1 MTTTYTRAEVAK
13 HASADD
19 NWIIIDDTV
28 YDVSKFARFHP
39 GGRAFVDGVAGQDA
53 TKQFYSF
60 HRQDVLRSMAA
71 KYAIGKIADP
81 PTGKKAVV
89 KLAPGEL
96 STVPYAEPSAFQ
108 GVPSPY
114 YDESHRRFR
123 RDLRAFF
130 DTEVMPDAVANDA
143 RGVHPSKELWRKLGM
158 RGVLAC
164 RIQSG
169 PWLKDIVDNCGVTL
183 PGGITPAQFD
193 PFHELIAHEES
204 SGRLGVPGYAD
215 GMGAGLVI
223 GLPPVLQFGE
233 PALARKVGR
242 EVLTGEKQICLA
254 ISGPEAGSDVA
265 NVACVAKLSSC
276 KTHYLVSGV
285 KKWITNGVFSDYFV
299 TAVVTKPGP
308 KPELS
313 LMLIER
319 GEGVDT
325 KPIKTSYSPAAG
337 TAYVTFENA
346 RVPTGNVLGKIGE
359 GFKLIMHNFN
369 HERWY
374 IVAGANRA
382 SRLVVEECLKWS
394 TQREVFQSSAHR
406 SAGDSEQAGEA
417 GEPGGGRAGVAGG
430 GDVRHEAHDAR
441 GAGGQARRAHRAAEA
456 LLHASRQRRQ
466 RRGVPDL
473 RRPRHHADGDGA
485 GGGEVSEERQ
495 VRGHSGGIGGGH
507 GGPGSAAGD
516 AGHAQRQAVSRC

>member
-1 MTTTYTRAEVAK
+1 M
-13 HASADD
+13 
-19 NWIIIDDTV
+19 
-28 YDVSKFARFHP
+28 
-39 GGRAFVDGVAGQDA
+39 
-53 TKQFYSF
+53 
-60 HRQDVLRSMAA
+60 
-71 KYAIGKIADP
+71 
-81 PTGKKAVV
+81 V

-114 YDESHRRFR
+114 YDDSHRRFR

-164 RIQSG
+164 RVQSG
-169 PWLKDIVDNCGVTL
+169 PWLKDVVENCGVQLPAASRPSSSIPSTSSSRTRSRP
-183 PGGITPAQFD
+183 PGGSAYRATPTAWA
-193 PFHELIAHEES
+193 PGS
-204 SGRLGVPGYAD
+204 SSAYPRCSSSAN
-215 GMGAGLVI
+215 
-223 GLPPVLQFGE
+223 PPW
-233 PALARKVGR
+233 R
-242 EVLTGEKQICLA
+242 
-254 ISGPEAGSDVA
+254 AGSAERFSRGRSRSVWRSADPRLVPTSPPSRASRNCPTVA
-265 NVACVAKLSSC
+265 
-276 KTHYLVSGV
+276 HYLVSGV
-285 KKWITNGVFSDYFV
+285 KKWITNGVFSDFFV
-299 TAVVTKPGP
+299 TAVVTKPGGS

-346 RVPTGNVLGKIGE
+346 KVPTGNVLGKIGE

-394 TQREVFQSSAHR
+394 VQREVFGARLIDQPVIRAKLARLASQVEGVQAWLEGVTFAMKHTTHE
-406 SAGDSEQAGEA
+406 EQAVMLAGPIALLKHFCTRVANDVSDEA
-417 GEPGGGRAGVAGG
+417 CQIFGGRAITRTGMGQVVERFQRSAKFAAILGG
-430 GDVRHEAHDAR
+430 
-441 GAGGQARRAHRAAEA
+441 
-456 LLHASRQRRQ
+456 
-466 RRGVPDL
+466 
-473 RRPRHHADGDGA
+473 
-485 GGGEVSEERQ
+485 SEE
-495 VRGHSGGIGGGH
+495 VMADLGV
-507 GGPGSAAGD
+507 
-516 AGHAQRQAVSRC
+516 RQAMGPCPTPSCEQSVTKTSEGNS

>member
-39 GGRAFVDGVAGQDA
+39 GGRAFIDGVAGQDA

-71 KYAIGKIADP
+71 KYAIGTIADP

-114 YDESHRRFR
+114 YDDSHRRFR

-164 RIQSG
+164 RVQSG
-169 PWLKDIVDNCGVTL
+169 PWLKDVVENCGVQL
-183 PGGITPAQFD
+183 PGGITPEQFD

-233 PALARKVGR
+233 PALARRVGR

-276 KTHYLVSGV
+276 RTHYLVSGV

-299 TAVVTKPGP
+299 TAVVTKPGGS

-337 TAYVTFENA
+337 TA
-346 RVPTGNVLGKIGE
+346 
-359 GFKLIMHNFN
+359 
-369 HERWY
+369 
-374 IVAGANRA
+374 
-382 SRLVVEECLKWS
+382 S
-394 TQREVFQSSAHR
+394 
-406 SAGDSEQAGEA
+406 
-417 GEPGGGRAGVAGG
+417 
-430 GDVRHEAHDAR
+430 
-441 GAGGQARRAHRAAEA
+441 
-456 LLHASRQRRQ
+456 
-466 RRGVPDL
+466 
-473 RRPRHHADGDGA
+473 
-485 GGGEVSEERQ
+485 
-495 VRGHSGGIGGGH
+495 
-507 GGPGSAAGD
+507 
-516 AGHAQRQAVSRC
+516 

>member
-39 GGRAFVDGVAGQDA
+39 GGRAFVDGVAGHDA

-394 TQREVFQSSAHR
+394 TQREVFKARLIDQPVIRNKLARLASQVEGVQAWLEAVTYAMKHTTHE
-406 SAGDSEQAGEA
+406 EQAVKLAGPIALLKHFCTRVANDVSDEA
-417 GEPGGGRAGVAGG
+417 CQIFGGRAITQTGMGQVVERFQRSAKFAAILGG
-430 GDVRHEAHDAR
+430 
-441 GAGGQARRAHRAAEA
+441 
-456 LLHASRQRRQ
+456 
-466 RRGVPDL
+466 
-473 RRPRHHADGDGA
+473 
-485 GGGEVSEERQ
+485 SEE
-495 VRGHSGGIGGGH
+495 VMADLGV
-507 GGPGSAAGD
+507 
-516 AGHAQRQAVSRC
+516 RQAMRAMPNAKL